1 MKMAKWQVWMLSAIL
16 LWCISLTSFALQL
29 GKMDVQSALGE
40 PLRADI
46 ELIDEGSD
54 GDLESLVAMVSVDAA
69 YGYGEM
75 LPLSVDATDAQE
87 EKLLR
92 TDGSFPISTR
102 VVHHQN
108 GKPLLRLSSTDPVL
122 IRYLEFTVQVKHN
135 NQMLK
140 REYALLL
147 DPWNVPSSNSNFV
160 AAEVEQPMPPTPVT
174 NVGHDLLDAKN
185 TSDNEEETVITVET
199 ETGDSLSAIATA
211 LLPELDVKNI
221 TLEQLM
227 VALFE
232 SNRDAFEQDNMNQ
245 LKANQTLTVPAL
257 GEVKDMQ
264 TAYDMVQLHA
274 SNWRAYSNQL
284 AQLTKQMP
292 TVQSPSVHHKH
303 AKQITHAGISKSAK
317 AVNVVK
323 ITATRNSQQ
332 AVGTQGYKVEEKTNE
347 DALAHEKALNEEK
360 SRVKVLEQQTAD
372 IKQLLELKAR
382 VATKHPFDV
391 KRWLLAILV
400 LAGLGVCIWWW
411 RRQSRPAPVQAK
423 FDFSTID
430 LNLDTPAPSDHVPT
444 KPSSPPKRSR
454 ASKKS

>member
-1 MKMAKWQVWMLSAIL
+1 MLVPLAKGVMMKIAKWQVWMLSAML

-69 YGYGEM
+69 YGDGET
-75 LPLSVDATDAQE
+75 LPLSVDAQE
-87 EKLLR
+87 EKLFR
-92 TDGSFPISTR
+92 ADGRFPISTR
-102 VVHHQN
+102 VAHHQN

-122 IRYLEFTVQVKHN
+122 IRYLEFTVQVNHN

-160 AAEVEQPMPPTPVT
+160 AAEVEPMPPPPAT
-174 NVGHDLLDAKN
+174 NVSHDLLGASDTK
-185 TSDNEEETVITVET
+185 DNEEETVITVET
-199 ETGDSLSAIATA
+199 ETGDSLNAIAKA
-211 LLPELDVKNI
+211 LLPELDAKNI

-232 SNRDAFEQDNMNQ
+232 SNRDAFEQGNMNQ

-257 GEVKDMQ
+257 GEVKDIQ
-264 TAYDMVQLHA
+264 VAYDMVQLHA

-284 AQLTKQMP
+284 AQLTQQMP
-292 TVQSPSVHHKH
+292 TVQSPSVDHKH
-303 AKQITHAGISKSAK
+303 AKKITQAGIEKSAK

-323 ITATRNSQQ
+323 ITAT
-332 AVGTQGYKVEEKTNE
+332 
-347 DALAHEKALNEEK
+347 
-360 SRVKVLEQQTAD
+360 
-372 IKQLLELKAR
+372 
-382 VATKHPFDV
+382 
-391 KRWLLAILV
+391 
-400 LAGLGVCIWWW
+400 
-411 RRQSRPAPVQAK
+411 
-423 FDFSTID
+423 
-430 LNLDTPAPSDHVPT
+430 
-444 KPSSPPKRSR
+444 
-454 ASKKS
+454 